1 MTKLYELIGF
11 STESIGFDDVR
22 FRDYTTSTKKA
33 EKFSKIPKIQFS
45 DSNHG
50 IVFSAI
56 PCRKR
61 TKPKINMLRDY
72 VNKHMRA

>member
-1 MTKLYELIGF
+1 MATLYELIGF
-11 STESIGFDDVR
+11 STERPGFVDVR
-22 FRDYTTSTKKA
+22 FRDYTTSGRKA

-56 PCRKR
+56 PCRSR
-61 TKPKINMLRDY
+61 TKPKINILQDY
-72 VNKHMRA
+72 VNKHMSD